1 MRLVVRIAWA
11 DQWPLGSLSQQPSS
25 RTLSGQFVNV
35 LVLIRVSLRLSAG
48 VSKHSYVQDQL
59 MSSGSGSV
67 SPLMSANVGLPR
79 AAVRPLLMSR
89 YLPAIAA
96 FAGFSLTGLALY
108 PVLARDLDGFDFTDP
123 LDLVL
128 PPEPVAVTKASAP
141 FFEARVVP
149 AKAIVEPES
158 EVIPPP
164 EPPKP
169 VAPLVISTH
178 SGEASWYGPGL
189 YGNRTANGEVFRRGT
204 MTAAHRTLP
213 FGTRVRVTNLWNGR
227 KAVVRINDRG
237 PFAGDRVID
246 LAHGAASELGLTSS
260 GIAQV
265 RLEVLR

>member
-1 MRLVVRIAWA
+1 MAR
-11 DQWPLGSLSQQPSS
+11 
-25 RTLSGQFVNV
+25 F
-35 LVLIRVSLRLSAG
+35 
-48 VSKHSYVQDQL
+48 
-59 MSSGSGSV
+59 
-67 SPLMSANVGLPR
+67 
-79 AAVRPLLMSR
+79 
-89 YLPAIAA
+89 LPAIAA
-96 FAGFSLTGLALY
+96 FAGVSLTGLALY
-108 PVLARDLDGFDFTDP
+108 PVLARDLDGFEITDP

-128 PPEPVAVTKASAP
+128 PSEPVSAVERADPSIEALVDPVKADPLTADP
-141 FFEARVVP
+141 IT
-149 AKAIVEPES
+149 AIAEPES
-158 EVIPPP
+158 VAIPTPP

-169 VAPLVISTH
+169 VVPLVISTH
-178 SGEASWYGPGL
+178 SGEASWYGPGF
-189 YGNRTANGEVFRRGT
+189 YGNRTASGEVFRPGT